1 MLSNFLST
9 PLWGD
14 LTGISKANGKGETA
28 TRPTMVDFAL
38 SEEEEMLRDLAH
50 EFAETELRPN
60 AEHWDNNSEYPREA
74 IRLAHETGLTNLH
87 VPESCGGMGMGVMAE
102 VLVQEELA
110 WGDPGFATAAYA
122 NGLTGAPIITGG
134 TDEQK
139 QKYLGMLVND
149 GALCSY
155 CVTEPVAGSDVQ
167 GIKTNAVLKGDHYLL
182 NGTKMFITGAGYAD
196 WFFVLAYTDKEAG
209 YKGMSGFIVESSW
222 DGVTIGKKEDV
233 MGQRCSDTRSVI
245 FEDVKVPVENL
256 VGGKEGNGWFNA
268 MVAFDLSRPSVAAH
282 AVGVARAAYEHSLAY
297 AQERETFGKPILAHQ
312 MIMSKLADMKTNIE
326 AARLLVWK
334 SAWLADNNL
343 PNTEAAAHAKRFAA
357 DMATEATI
365 EAVQIFGGY
374 GYTEEYPVARLM
386 RAAKVMQIYEGA
398 SEIQRLI
405 IGREITR

>member
-1 MLSNFLST
+1 
-9 PLWGD
+9 
-14 LTGISKANGKGETA
+14 
-28 TRPTMVDFAL
+28 MVDFAL
-38 SEEEEMLRDLAH
+38 TEEEEMLRDLAH
-50 EFAETELRPN
+50 EFAESELRPN
-60 AEHWDNNSEYPREA
+60 AEHWDNNREYPREV

-102 VLVQEELA
+102 VLVHEELA

-122 NGLTGAPIITGG
+122 NGLTSAPIITGA
-134 TDEQK
+134 TEEQK
-139 QKYLGMLVND
+139 KKYLGMLVND

-155 CVTEPVAGSDVQ
+155 CVAEPVAGSDVQ
-167 GIKTNAVLKGDHYLL
+167 GINTNAVLAGDHYLL

-222 DGVTIGKKEDV
+222 DGVSIGKKEDV

-256 VGGKEGNGWFNA
+256 VGSEEGNGWFNA
-268 MVAFDLSRPSVAAH
+268 MAAFDLSRPCVSAH
-282 AVGVARAAYEHSLAY
+282 AVGLARAAYEHALAY
-297 AQERETFGKPILAHQ
+297 AQERETFGKPIMEHQ
-312 MIMSKLADMKTNIE
+312 MIMAKLADMKTNIE

-334 SAWLADNNL
+334 SAWLADNEL
-343 PNTEAAAHAKRFAA
+343 PNTEAAAHAKRFSA
-357 DMATEATI
+357 DMATQATI

-386 RAAKVMQIYEGA
+386 RAAKVMQIYEGT